1 VANPICK
8 SMPILV
14 LLLTA
19 FSFSAQAQ
27 TPNGAKASAPTG
39 ADSKT
44 SAAKPGTPDTVEKRV
59 EAYLRNLYAWGPE
72 YGVKA
77 DAPKPSPISDLLEVP
92 VTIAKDEQSSSAVV
106 YVSKDGKYM
115 IRGELTDMTVDPFAD
130 VATKLH
136 VGDSP
141 SKGPADAK
149 ITMIEF
155 ADFECPVCRQLD
167 LILRD
172 LLPKHPEIRFVFKQF
187 PLTEIHPWAMTAAL
201 ATQCAW
207 TENHDA
213 FWKMH
218 DAIYDAQDTITPE
231 NAWDKLLEIATQS
244 GLKPDDY
251 KSCIGNPE
259 TANQVKSTI
268 EEGHSVDVTAT
279 PTTFIN
285 NRRIV
290 GPDKATID
298 RTILYNII

>member
-1 VANPICK
+1 VVNVIRK
-8 SMPILV
+8 SMPILI
-14 LLLTA
+14 LLVSA
-19 FSFSAQAQ
+19 FSSSTRAQ
-27 TPNGAKASAPTG
+27 TPDSSKSSPPTG
-39 ADSKT
+39 GDQN
-44 SAAKPGTPDTVEKRV
+44 SAAKSGAPDTLEKRV
-59 EAYLRNLYAWGPE
+59 EVYLRNLYAWGPE
-72 YGVKA
+72 FSVKV

-92 VTIAKDEQSSSAVV
+92 VTISKDEQSSSAVV
-106 YVSKDGKYM
+106 YVSKSGKYM
-115 IRGELTDMTVDPFAD
+115 IRGELTDMTIDPFAD
-130 VATKLH
+130 VAAKLH

-141 SKGPADAK
+141 SKGPANAK
-149 ITMIEF
+149 VTVIEF

-187 PLTEIHPWAMTAAL
+187 PLTEIHPWAMTAAI

-207 TENHDA
+207 AQNPDA

-218 DAIYDAQDTITPE
+218 DAVYDAQDSITPE

-244 GLKPDDY
+244 GLNPDGY
-251 KSCIGNPE
+251 KTCIASPD

-268 EEGHSVDVTAT
+268 EEGRALDVNAT

-290 GPDKATID
+290 GPDKSTIE
-298 RTILYNII
+298 RAVVFNII